1 MMQTKSTTAAT
12 TSSRLVLKKE
22 RIATLST
29 NQYGQSPA
37 PVTTMIT
44 TSFAL

>member
-1 MMQTKSTTAAT
+1 MMQTKSTIAPT

-29 NQYGQSPA
+29 KSYGQNGA

-44 TSFAL
+44 TSFLA